1 MNEMDMVKLLCSLQL
16 VEVMYRQLP
25 KDEVHSKMSRINKK
39 YWSIKKSGADLTG
52 KEMTTS
58 LTK

>member
-1 MNEMDMVKLLCSLQL
+1 MVKLLCSLRL

-25 KDEVHSKMSRINKK
+25 KDDVHSKASRINKK
-39 YWSIKKSGADLTG
+39 YWTLKKTGADLTG
-52 KEMTTS
+52 KEMTTA